1 MWRSEGPPSGKGY
14 ISCEIAL
21 KAPPVLHQEFVM
33 FQPSTTWIDR
43 FRGQNASQK
52 ISNSTILPEASCD
65 EGNVPDFI
73 QQGFYSGW

>member
-1 MWRSEGPPSGKGY
+1 
-14 ISCEIAL
+14 
-21 KAPPVLHQEFVM
+21 M

-65 EGNVPDFI
+65 EGNFPDFI
-73 QQGFYSGW
+73 EQGLTLGGKEKCTTQIALRDKLPESTQCKLTS